1 MGLFI
6 GAHSELGATESS
18 AQRGH
23 SQHLLGNDVD
33 FVIDSLT
40 RIEVYCLGNLEI
52 RIYSK
57 EFQGWT
63 L

>member
-1 MGLFI
+1 MELFI

-33 FVIDSLT
+33 FVIDGLT
-40 RIEVYCLGNLEI
+40 RIEVYCPRQLGNP
-52 RIYSK
+52 
-57 EFQGWT
+57 
-63 L
+63 